1 VICVVEQSTDILPLE
16 RTGVFQGQY
25 HALHGKISPLD
36 NVGPEDLR
44 IGALM
49 ERLAGGG
56 VEEVILATGSD
67 VEGEATAHYLSELVG
82 VTHPEIAVTR
92 LAQGLPAGGGLESA
106 DELTLMRAIS
116 GRRKV

>member
-1 VICVVEQSTDILPLE
+1 
-16 RTGVFQGQY
+16 
-25 HALHGKISPLD
+25 
-36 NVGPEDLR
+36 
-44 IGALM
+44 
-49 ERLAGGG
+49 
-56 VEEVILATGSD
+56 

>member
-1 VICVVEQSTDILPLE
+1 MVLTEKEPLVLPVGVGLE
-16 RTGVFQGQY
+16 LLVGVPVWEE
-25 HALHGKISPLD
+25 LSVD
-36 NVGPEDLR
+36 E
-44 IGALM
+44 ALM

>member
-1 VICVVEQSTDILPLE
+1 
-16 RTGVFQGQY
+16 
-25 HALHGKISPLD
+25 
-36 NVGPEDLR
+36 
-44 IGALM
+44 
-49 ERLAGGG
+49 
-56 VEEVILATGSD
+56 
-67 VEGEATAHYLSELVG
+67 VG